1 MTRNPPN
8 SANEQ
13 SARSRYPGTRPF
25 SDSADDCARFF
36 GRTEEGEQLYLRV
49 LSVPLVVQFGKSG
62 LGKTSLLQAS
72 LFPRLRQKPFLP
84 VMVRLNVA
92 DETLTL
98 AVAGSIQQACQ
109 MKGLELTQGRR
120 DGLWELLSTTTVWR
134 DDLLLTPVLVFDQ
147 FEEVFTLRDAAFRA
161 DLAAE
166 LGALASGIAPER
178 LRSGRASIP
187 EQFATRP
194 DVKIV
199 ISLREDYLGALQ
211 EFSAAI
217 PSLFHE
223 RLRLEPLTEDAARK
237 AITGPAQLMAGAGE
251 EPYWAPRFDFEPPA
265 LDSMIAFL
273 KGKSDVIEPF
283 QLQLLCRH
291 AEAIVCAKRSTQN
304 DLIKL
309 APADFN
315 GSKGFDSVL
324 KNFYRDTLLKL
335 DRSQRSRA
343 ETLCEVGLL
352 GTSGHR
358 LMLEERQIHSEF
370 GITKGALTTL
380 SQERLL
386 RRERRLESAFY
397 EISHDR
403 LAESISASR
412 RFRLPKKVR
421 RALWTA
427 GSVALVIMG
436 FLGYLSILRTHQKDE
451 AYSNAAANRALLQ
464 LDHDPARS
472 AQLALAA
479 LERVGSNQLADF
491 ALRQSLARLEVA
503 HTVEI
508 IGPCDLPS
516 ESIAGERAYC
526 DPVHD
531 VRYSG
536 DGSQL
541 LVAAGKTV
549 TLFDA
554 KDFRR
559 VGARIERK
567 VNVLQAWLMNGNRT
581 LVTRTDDGKAQIQQL
596 GESVV
601 RPLACPSDNVVW
613 AITPSRDER
622 HVAIGCHEGE
632 VLVWDVAEAA
642 EQPKYTFRR
651 DPENAATVTALD
663 FSADGAFL
671 ASGGVDGKVAVWK
684 LGEPGVWVDHVGVG
698 KKSTPLQHSDL
709 AIRDVHFYDQD
720 PNYLVTAGDDKKAI
734 VWKLNLERAPLTK
747 AEQGEPSRWE
757 LKHER
762 PVTAA
767 QFSRPLE
774 GEAPPVFTVSGKI
787 AQRWMNETNDSK
799 QMRGHDDWVMDA
811 SASPDGKLLVTA
823 CADGTARI
831 WSTLSGPPIATLRGH
846 RGRVNRS
853 VFSPKGDAV
862 LTASDDGSVRVW
874 RFRVPEVL
882 AALNHWALGA
892 AFDPQGARVAVADE
906 AGTACVLT
914 LSDHSTC
921 SDSSAKTLMFG
932 HGTLSGL
939 SWSRDAKYL
948 VGIATPNDLGG
959 QSKPMLWKIANEKN
973 SESAALDGALSAVFR
988 VGGDEL
994 LTVNEKWRLAL
1005 WDAKKLEAPDLQPI
1019 LEFGSDGL
1027 VLAIPAISPDGQWIA
1042 ASNGKDIE
1050 LWRRGDNQA
1059 APKKLVGHRG
1069 AVRSLRFSNDS
1080 NRLLSGSED
1089 RTALIWSVE
1098 SAAKPIELK
1107 GGHTGVLYSAS
1118 FDPTGQWVVT
1128 SGADGT
1134 IGFWSAETGHQLASL
1149 RWHGEAVNSVEFSPD
1164 GGRSILSASDDGT
1177 VRLGQ
1182 CEACT
1187 LQLAELKA
1195 RVSKMAKLS
1204 RDDEREL
1211 QRDIGR

>member
-1 MTRNPPN
+1 MTRNPLN
-8 SANEQ
+8 SSNEK

-98 AVAGSIQQACQ
+98 AVAGSIQQACK
-109 MKGLELTQGRR
+109 MEGLELTQGRR

-178 LRSGRASIP
+178 LRSGRASVP
-187 EQFATRP
+187 EQFAARP

-291 AEAIVCAKRSTQN
+291 AEAIACARGSTQN
-304 DLIKL
+304 DLVKL

-335 DRSQRSRA
+335 DSSQRRRA
-343 ETLCEVGLL
+343 EALCEVGLL
-352 GTSGHR
+352 DTSGHR

-370 GITKGALTTL
+370 GITMGALATL

-386 RRERRLESAFY
+386 RREHRLESAFY

-403 LAESISASR
+403 LAESILQSKH
-412 RFRLPKKVR
+412 FRLPKKVR

-427 GSVALVIMG
+427 SIVAPVIVVGLV
-436 FLGYLSILRTHQKDE
+436 YLTILRTHQKDE

-503 HTVEI
+503 HTVKI
-508 IGPCDLPS
+508 IEPCDLPS

-526 DPVHD
+526 DPVQD

-541 LVAAGKTV
+541 LVAAGKAV

-559 VGARIERK
+559 IGGRIEREA
-567 VNVLQAWLMNGNRT
+567 NVLQTWLLNGNRT
-581 LVTRTDDGKAQIQQL
+581 LVTSTDDGKAQIQQL
-596 GESVV
+596 GESV
-601 RPLACPSDNVVW
+601 RPLACPSDYVVW

-622 HVAIGCHEGE
+622 HVAIGCQEGE

-651 DPENAATVTALD
+651 DPKNAVTVTALD

-671 ASGGVDGKVAVWK
+671 ASGDAEGKVAVWK
-684 LGEPGVWVDHVGVG
+684 LGEPGVWVNQVGVG
-698 KKSTPLQHSDL
+698 TKNPLPLEHSDM
-709 AIRDVHFYDQD
+709 AIRDVHFYEQD
-720 PNYLVTAGDDKKAI
+720 RNYLVTAGDDRKAI
-734 VWKLNLERAPLTK
+734 VWELNLERAPLTK
-747 AEQGEPSRWE
+747 AREDEPKRWE
-757 LKHER
+757 LDHSER
-762 PVTAA
+762 AVTAA
-767 QFSRPLE
+767 KFFPLLE
-774 GEAPPVFTVSGKI
+774 GSTPRVFTVSGKI
-787 AQRWMNETNDSK
+787 VQRWVDLKSDPK

-846 RGRVNRS
+846 RGGVNRA
-853 VFSPKGDAV
+853 VFSPKGDAI

-882 AALNHWALGA
+882 ASLDHWALGA
-892 AFDPQGARVAVADE
+892 AFDPQGMRVAVADE
-906 AGTACVLT
+906 SGTACVLT
-914 LSDHSTC
+914 LADRRTC

-948 VGIATPNDLGG
+948 VGIATPNDLGR
-959 QSKPMLWKIANEKN
+959 QSTPMLWEIANEKN
-973 SESAALDGALSAVFR
+973 SESAALREALRAVFR

-994 LTVNEKWRLAL
+994 LTVNAKGGLAL
-1005 WDAKKLEAPDLQPI
+1005 WDAKKLDAPDLQPI

-1050 LWRRGDNQA
+1050 LWRRGDNQV

-1069 AVRSLRFSNDS
+1069 AVKSLRFSNDS
-1080 NRLLSGSED
+1080 NRLLSGSDD
-1089 RTALIWSVE
+1089 RTALIWSV
-1098 SAAKPIELK
+1098 
-1107 GGHTGVLYSAS
+1107 GVSRKAHRAEGWPYRRAL
-1118 FDPTGQWVVT
+1118 FRVV
-1128 SGADGT
+1128 
-1134 IGFWSAETGHQLASL
+1134 
-1149 RWHGEAVNSVEFSPD
+1149 RPD
-1164 GGRSILSASDDGT
+1164 
-1177 VRLGQ
+1177 
-1182 CEACT
+1182 
-1187 LQLAELKA
+1187 
-1195 RVSKMAKLS
+1195 
-1204 RDDEREL
+1204 
-1211 QRDIGR
+1211 